1 MLAINYEIR
10 SIIAEFIQNLHN
22 TGGAISHV
30 TVAVHGEPQHFV
42 PDRPIHH
49 FDVTKMEGT
58 ARLSYQDMKLEAPIE
73 NLVTILA
80 TEKQLKQV

>member
-10 SIIAEFIQNLHN
+10 SIISQFIQSLHN

-30 TVAVHGEPQHFV
+30 TVTVHGELQHFV

-58 ARLSYQDMKLEAPIE
+58 ARLSYQDMKLDAPIE
-73 NLVTILA
+73 NLVTIVA
-80 TEKQLKQV
+80 TEKKQQQV